1 MRSPS
6 RCPNC
11 GEPVSQFAAG
21 CAICG
26 ADLVEHR
33 RELERR
39 RLPTPPTPP
48 TPRLRGRF
56 DSHTLLVAFTVLA
69 TLISPL
75 LGLLLAGL
83 GAQDRH
89 RSGLIEQRNLFLV
102 LAGFNA
108 LLFLFAPIGLISV
121 LSD

>member
-6 RCPNC
+6 KCPNC

-33 RELERR
+33 RQLEERR
-39 RLPTPPTPP
+39 VQLPSTPSV
-48 TPRLRGRF
+48 RGRF
-56 DSHTLLVAFTVLA
+56 DSHTLLVAFTILG
-69 TLISPL
+69 TLLSPL
-75 LGLLLAGL
+75 IGMLLAGL

-89 RSGLIEQRNLFLV
+89 RSGLVEQRNLFLI
-102 LAGFNA
+102 LLGLNA
-108 LLFLFAPIGLISV
+108 LLFFFAPIGLISV